1 MRYLKVFE
9 DYRNDYSNHDYG
21 VSYNTFIRNF
31 FNYLYELMELKPE
44 LIPAINKFRKKI
56 NWHMIYPDTL
66 VPKDI
71 SFIKKNDMFD
81 YLEKLVLENI
91 L

>member
-1 MRYLKVFE
+1 MKYLKVFE
-9 DYRNDYSNHDYG
+9 DYSNHDYG

-44 LIPAINKFRKKI
+44 LIFAINKFRKKI
-56 NWHMIYPDTL
+56 NWHMIHPDTL

-71 SFIKKNDMFD
+71 SFLTKEEMLD
-81 YLEKLVLENI
+81 YLEDLVLSNI
-91 L
+91 TN